1 MPDLPKSWIVPDWP
15 APACVRALV
24 TTRLGGFS
32 AGPYASMNLGMH
44 VRDDPE
50 TVRRNRAL
58 LRQSVP
64 EDPKWLAQV
73 HGVRAVDADRLQD
86 EVEADAAFARRP
98 GTVCAVTIADCLPVL
113 FTTHDGSAVAAAHAG
128 WRGLAAGVLESTIRA
143 LAVPPR
149 ELTAWLGPGIGP
161 RAFEVGED
169 VRDAFLSQDVQAKA
183 AFRPRT
189 AGKWLCDLV
198 LLARQRLQALGMTDL
213 HGGNVCTYSDP
224 ERFFSHRRDGV
235 TGRMAALIWIAPSS
249 Q

>member
-1 MPDLPKSWIVPDWP
+1 MPDRPKSWIVPDWP

-24 TTRLGGFS
+24 TTRHGGFS
-32 AGPYASMNLGMH
+32 TGPYASMNLGMH

-50 TVRRNRAL
+50 TVRRNRVL
-58 LRQSVP
+58 LRKSVP
-64 EDPKWLAQV
+64 EEPKWLAQV
-73 HGVRAVDADRLQD
+73 HGVRAVDADRLQE

-113 FTTHDGSAVAAAHAG
+113 FTARDGSAIAAAHAG

-143 LAVPPR
+143 LAAPPR
-149 ELTAWLGPGIGP
+149 EVLAWLGPGIGP

-169 VRDAFLSQDVQAKA
+169 VREAFVSQDRQAES
-183 AFRPRT
+183 AFRPRA
-189 AGKWLCDLV
+189 AGKWLCDLF

-213 HGGNVCTYSDP
+213 YGGNLCTYSDP
-224 ERFFSHRRDGV
+224 ARFFSYRRDGM